1 MSLLTA
7 IPGSLLATVV
17 DGEALLDA
25 VVASLVAGI
34 VVTLSAS
41 TAIFGMVT
49 FAERRSE
56 GRDAA
61 AFGAALIAVLG
72 SALFVGTIA
81 AGLYVMING

>member
-1 MSLLTA
+1 MSELAAVPGLLTA
-7 IPGSLLATVV
+7 VIV

-25 VVASLVAGI
+25 VVASLVAGF

-41 TAIFGMVT
+41 TAIFGMAT

-56 GRDAA
+56 GRDVAALAA
-61 AFGAALIAVLG
+61 ALVALAG
-72 SALFVGTIA
+72 SVVFVGAIA